1 MPAAVSPFP
10 DDELECA
17 DFEPDAMAT
26 VLYAMF
32 SPSLDQVRICSAGHL
47 PPIIAGPGQPAA
59 SADVGPRSAHRR
71 VQPEVPPGNETF
83 AGQAST
89 LL

>member
-59 SADVGPRSAHRR
+59 SADVGPRPAHRR
-71 VQPEVPPGNETF
+71 VQPEVSPGNETF